1 MFFFFK
7 CVLNHVKITFAAGQK
22 HPVFTIYSCRS
33 EIKTSDLWDYCVTE
47 HGTTGTNVPEHSRC
61 LSKSADLHH
70 WIIPH
75 KNMCISSTCEGDLN
89 DQLWIEK
96 CFVFYWVLGF
106 FLWPDQRSETW
117 SQLQV
122 CFIPD
127 YSINTL
133 ISCFFHLH
141 FYVGSFCIQNLNDLS
156 SVLWQIYLH
165 FIDNLLDLCWLEGSN
180 WLHTSPTQQGSVQVS
195 IHDPSLDVVFSG
207 DGQDPWLQLH
217 FYTG

>member
-1 MFFFFK
+1 MLCTNIRNRWAHRYKAGGGIQAECTGWTCFFFFK

-75 KNMCISSTCEGDLN
+75 KNMRISSTCEGDLN

-106 FLWPDQRSETW
+106 FCDQ
-117 SQLQV
+117 
-122 CFIPD
+122 
-127 YSINTL
+127 INDQK
-133 ISCFFHLH
+133 H
-141 FYVGSFCIQNLNDLS
+141 DLS
-156 SVLWQIYLH
+156 CR
-165 FIDNLLDLCWLEGSN
+165 F
-180 WLHTSPTQQGSVQVS
+180 VS
-195 IHDPSLDVVFSG
+195 FLII
-207 DGQDPWLQLH
+207 Q
-217 FYTG
+217 